1 MSVAVIDSSLIPGQ
15 ETQTGASRRDGQ
27 ELGEAL
33 KGVPGNMEVAMA
45 DEMSV
50 VLAEVPG
57 RAFVSVGSSFVL
69 GEALPNDSTLLRSA
83 IISQCAGAIDCHG
96 ESRSWKRCPADA
108 VLSSEHSG

>member
-1 MSVAVIDSSLIPGQ
+1 
-15 ETQTGASRRDGQ
+15 
-27 ELGEAL
+27 
-33 KGVPGNMEVAMA
+33 MEVAMA

-69 GEALPNDSTLLRSA
+69 GEALPNDSTLPRSA

-108 VLSSEHSG
+108 VLSSEHSD

>member
-1 MSVAVIDSSLIPGQ
+1 MSPSSIRHSSLDKK
-15 ETQTGASRRDGQ
+15 TQTGASRRDGQ

-57 RAFVSVGSSFVL
+57 RAFVSVGIEL
-69 GEALPNDSTLLRSA
+69 
-83 IISQCAGAIDCHG
+83 
-96 ESRSWKRCPADA
+96 CPW
-108 VLSSEHSG
+108 